1 MEAIETL
8 KTMKKVLFI
17 DTAHPVLC
25 EELVAMGFECDSPE
39 GLSYDDYMKIIS
51 DYEGVVVRSK
61 VPLDAP
67 LLKMATSLRFIA
79 RVGAGMENI
88 DIKQAVQQGIVCLNA
103 PEGNRNAVA
112 EHALGM
118 LLALMNNLLR
128 ADAQVRKG
136 VWIRAENRGYEIQG
150 KTVGIIG
157 FGNTGSAFAKK
168 LQGFGAVVLAYD
180 KYKTN
185 FSDDSV
191 VECAMQRIFEEADIL
206 SLHLPL
212 TDETESLVDNDFLQ
226 RFRKPIWLVNT
237 ARGPIVKTA
246 DLVHH
251 LQNGKVR
258 GACLDVLE
266 YEKFSFEALRQ
277 NELPESFAKLLN
289 MSNVMLS
296 PHIAGWTHE
305 SHYLMAKV
313 LADKIRRLFA

>member
-1 MEAIETL
+1 MEAIETHV
-8 KTMKKVLFI
+8 TMKKVLFI
-17 DTAHPVLC
+17 DTAHPVLR
-25 EELVAMGFECDSPE
+25 EELIAMGFECDSPE
-39 GLSYDDYMKIIS
+39 GLSYDDYQRIIS
-51 DYEGVVVRSK
+51 DYEGVIIRSK

-67 LLKMATSLRFIA
+67 LLQNAASLRFIA

-88 DIKQAVQQGIVCLNA
+88 DVKQAAQQGIVCLNA

-128 ADAQVRKG
+128 VDAQVRKG
-136 VWIRAENRGYEIQG
+136 IWIRAENRGYEIQG

-157 FGNTGSAFAKK
+157 YGNTGSAFAKK
-168 LQGFGAVVLAYD
+168 LQGFGASVLAYD
-180 KYKTN
+180 KYKTG
-185 FSDDSV
+185 FSDENV
-191 VECAMQRIFEEADIL
+191 VESTMQRIFEEADIL

-212 TDETESLVDNDFLQ
+212 TEETLGLVDDNYLQ
-226 RFRKPIWLVNT
+226 RFSKPIWLVNT
-237 ARGPIVKTA
+237 ARGPIVKTT

-266 YEKFSFEALRQ
+266 YEKFSFEDLRQ
-277 NELPESFAKLLN
+277 NELPDAFARLL
-289 MSNVMLS
+289 SLPNVLLS

-313 LADKIRRLFA
+313 LTDKIRQLYA